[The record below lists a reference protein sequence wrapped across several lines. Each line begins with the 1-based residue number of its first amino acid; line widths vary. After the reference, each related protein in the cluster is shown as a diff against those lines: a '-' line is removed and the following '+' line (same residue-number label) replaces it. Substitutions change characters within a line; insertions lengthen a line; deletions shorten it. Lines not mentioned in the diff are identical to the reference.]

1 MIAFLTKSKLIL
13 SATRRNGLVLDAQFS
28 KLCCIIA
35 AFCKQPLDLRSILLR
50 SAAADAARW
59 AVPRPRLHA

>member
-35 AFCKQPLDLRSILLR
+35 AFCKQPLDRY
-50 SAAADAARW
+50 
-59 AVPRPRLHA
+59 